1 MQGTNA
7 ADRPRRALVTGGTQG
22 TGAAIAAVLR
32 RDGTDVW
39 TTARSMPD
47 GYEWPDRFVPAD
59 LTTPAG
65 TTTVGEAMTAVG
77 GVDVLVHVVGGSSA
91 PAGGFR
97 VIENEHW
104 EQELQLNL
112 LAAVR
117 LDRTLLPPMIAA
129 GGGAVVHIS
138 SIQRRP
144 RFKSSWPPSAA
155 SPSGDHANPRRSPS
169 SWPSS

>member
-1 MQGTNA
+1 
-7 ADRPRRALVTGGTQG
+7 
-22 TGAAIAAVLR
+22 
-32 RDGTDVW
+32 
-39 TTARSMPD
+39 
-47 GYEWPDRFVPAD
+47 
-59 LTTPAG
+59 
-65 TTTVGEAMTAVG
+65 MTAVG